1 MLGREGEGC
10 GGSCISSLLPLNIL
24 DLGPDEFMAL
34 LPLDLITSNP
44 YACIHTHTH
53 TLTHQPPCLLTEP
66 WTVRL
71 YSAATSDCLLIS
83 FCFSFLFFMCRHGD
97 LSLISIFSTYRC
109 ASFCLI
115 FPLFPKPISFPS
127 CTPQALTQ

>member
-10 GGSCISSLLPLNIL
+10 GRSCISSLLPLNIL

-53 TLTHQPPCLLTEP
+53 THTPASLPPHRALDSQALLSSYI
-66 WTVRL
+66 RL
-71 YSAATSDCLLIS
+71 SSYFI
-83 FCFSFLFFMCRHGD
+83 LFF
-97 LSLISIFSTYRC
+97 IFTLHMQAWRPE
-109 ASFCLI
+109 FN
-115 FPLFPKPISFPS
+115 FN
-127 CTPQALTQ
+127 PQHI